1 MFLTRLFIL
10 SICAFSAFAQKP
22 SVPAKTVGSGT
33 GNWSGTLVD
42 ATRMDCGAEVEHS
55 VKPGMCPVSMCTKTF
70 GLMLADGKFVK
81 FDEGGNTK
89 AVDALRKSTKASK
102 IVFNYWRTGKIAS
115 PIKARVTGTLTGDIL
130 NVESVKT
137 D

>member
-1 MFLTRLFIL
+1 
-10 SICAFSAFAQKP
+10 
-22 SVPAKTVGSGT
+22 
-33 GNWSGTLVD
+33 
-42 ATRMDCGAEVEHS
+42 
-55 VKPGMCPVSMCTKTF
+55 
-70 GLMLADGKFVK
+70 MLAEGKFVK

-102 IVFNYWRTGKIAS
+102 IVFNYWRTGKTAGA
-115 PIKARVTGTLTGDIL
+115 IKARVTGTLTSDIL